1 MYTIFQNSTEEGF
14 EFKSFSKRM
23 IDICNDHRNQNRAIA
38 FAFILYDFQNPQV
51 WKVLNDR
58 EYWLALNEI
67 SGKYLTVF
75 SLNYTPPV
83 RRTRHRDMDDGNYHM
98 LTDVRTTFNPAE
110 GTNLLIDKYF
120 GPQFEVSFP
129 AILFFQVSRNAVVDS
144 LLIELREQ
152 QIEPAFLELR
162 DYIQRAVDALTR
174 IEPENNANIN
184 EIFDC
189 LEREVR
195 SGRSVRKFKRI
206 AKAAG
211 GISEL
216 LSSIKGLW

>member
-1 MYTIFQNSTEEGF
+1 
-14 EFKSFSKRM
+14 M
-23 IDICNDHRNQNRAIA
+23 IEICNDHRKQNRAMA

-75 SLNYTPPV
+75 SLNYKPPM
-83 RRTRHRDMDDGNYHM
+83 RRSRYREEGDTTIHM
-98 LTDVRTTFNPAE
+98 LTDIPTRFNPAE
-110 GTNLLIDKYF
+110 GTNALIDKYF
-120 GPQFEVSFP
+120 HSDFEVSYP
-129 AILFFQVSRNAVVDS
+129 AILFFQVNHNAVVDS

-152 QIEPAFLELR
+152 LIEPAFLELR
-162 DYIQRAVDALTR
+162 EYISRAVEALKR
-174 IEPENNANIN
+174 IQPENKQNIK

-195 SGRSVRKFKRI
+195 SAHSIRRFKRV
-206 AKAAG
+206 ARAAG
-211 GISEL
+211 RIVEL
-216 LSSIKGLW
+216 ISSIKGLW